1 MVIGVRDEKDC
12 HVTAL
17 RTRPSGPH
25 SAARKGPK
33 AWAWCGI
40 MSVTFSLQDNQRLC
54 DICRDPKRYRLR
66 CREMA
71 RVCCKV
77 SLFVTARLLWEGA
90 VT

>member
-1 MVIGVRDEKDC
+1 
-12 HVTAL
+12 
-17 RTRPSGPH
+17 
-25 SAARKGPK
+25 
-33 AWAWCGI
+33 